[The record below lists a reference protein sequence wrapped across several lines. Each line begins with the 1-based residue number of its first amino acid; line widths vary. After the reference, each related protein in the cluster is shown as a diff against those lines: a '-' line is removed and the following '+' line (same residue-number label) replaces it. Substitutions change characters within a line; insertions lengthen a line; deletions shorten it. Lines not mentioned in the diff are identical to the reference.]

1 MNEGSNVIIDGK
13 NTFQRSCEHWSEAG
27 RLEMK
32 GFYALASIDYEHLAK
47 SIDWK
52 VWLETVQKSVGN
64 HRLQLLDVACG
75 SGKFPSTLLSHG
87 GVKSAAINPIDYA
100 LLDPSSFSISET
112 RKVLATPFQAG
123 VEYEMKLQDLE
134 CEPGFF
140 DVVWATHAL
149 YAIPQN
155 ELEEALRCMMK
166 AIRNIEDLRAIGS
179 GFIAHAKSNSH
190 YLEFFKQFVQGFK
203 QGVGEPF
210 TSSEQIISVLTQM
223 ELPLQV
229 KEISYTNGAPEAM
242 EKEVEQYLQRCV
254 FDESVSLRQMLDN
267 PITGPY
273 LESCRNNG
281 MWQFS
286 QNVQMIFINAPIN

>member
-1 MNEGSNVIIDGK
+1 ME
-13 NTFQRSCEHWSEAG
+13 
-27 RLEMK
+27 
-32 GFYALASIDYEHLAK
+32 GFYALAFADYEHLAK

-52 VWLETVQKSVGN
+52 AWLETIQKSVGN
-64 HRLQLLDVACG
+64 QQLQLLDVACG
-75 SGKFPSTLLSHG
+75 SGKFPSALLSHG
-87 GVKSAAINPIDYA
+87 NVTSAAISPIDYA

-112 RKVLATPFQAG
+112 RKVLASPFQAG

-134 CEPGFF
+134 CDIGFF

-166 AIRNIEDLRAIGS
+166 AIGNIEDSRVIGS
-179 GFIAHAKSNSH
+179 GFIAHAKSDSH
-190 YLEFFKQFVQGFK
+190 YLEFFKQFLQGFR
-203 QGVGEPF
+203 QGIGEPF
-210 TSSEQIISVLTQM
+210 TSSEQIISALTRLG
-223 ELPLQV
+223 LPIQV

-242 EKEVEQYLQRCV
+242 EKEVERYLQRCV

-267 PITGPY
+267 PITGSY
-273 LESCRNNG
+273 LESCRKNG

-286 QNVQMIFINAPIN
+286 QNVEMIFINAPIG